1 MERKGTSG
9 NDDEADLLASIGTSV
24 QDSSIYESQVI
35 REATSSN
42 APKLTGVGFPDLAS
56 LSSSDN
62 SFTAESSS
70 KKRKADD
77 NEIQH
82 MLTVLSNIRSS
93 LQEVE
98 SKPNTSE
105 SRQAQILRMKY
116 QMLLTYL
123 ATYTDLSREDV
134 GLNVAR
140 EKSSE
145 EQRQNFLLRM
155 KGKEEASRSS
165 TIATDYS
172 HERKTKNSG
181 TTTNRPSR
189 NALQRLELIKQNGGL
204 EEDGQVDVLST
215 SKSASFG
222 QQALASRQSSIE
234 NAKRKS
240 TKTSMMGMKRKLVEE
255 RGETWIDPEDLYKRR
270 LARLERRRARQF
282 GKKSKIAQV
291 ESADSKNIITIDD
304 DEAPASIEES
314 EVEKDH
320 VYCSICDTSLVVPDE
335 YIQDSDSFLS
345 LHTNECQVT
354 NPSKR
359 RSRRPTRAATKPIC
373 YKEDEDVA
381 EYKKMSNRQRR
392 KAVKGWVDDNCI
404 GEIEESDDE
413 SLVQDSS
420 IHQELQ
426 DLKGPSEKTY
436 SRKSAIDDYDEYDYE
451 DRVDDWLENGI
462 ASMRDMA
469 EKDDEDER
477 PGLSHFSGGLEIPAW
492 INDKLFGYQRTGLR
506 WLWELH
512 LQEAG
517 GIIGDEMV
525 RNYMRDAEIAT
536 YIRLTIY
543 VLFYIFRD

>member
-1 MERKGTSG
+1 MERKGTGG

-24 QDSSIYESQVI
+24 QDSSVYESQVI

-42 APKLTGVGFPDLAS
+42 APKLTGMGFPDLAA
-56 LSSSDN
+56 LSSSYN

-105 SRQAQILRMKY
+105 SRQAQILRIKY

-134 GLNVAR
+134 GLNIAR
-140 EKSSE
+140 EKASE
-145 EQRQNFLLRM
+145 EQRKNYLLRM

-165 TIATDYS
+165 TIAIDYS
-172 HERKTKNSG
+172 HDRKSKNSA
-181 TTTNRPSR
+181 TTTKRPSR
-189 NALQRLELIKQNGGL
+189 NALQRLELIKQNGGIK
-204 EEDGQVDVLST
+204 EDGQVDVLST

-222 QQALASRQSSIE
+222 KQALASRQASID
-234 NAKRKS
+234 NAKRTS
-240 TKTSMMGMKRKLVEE
+240 TKISMMGMKRKLVEE
-255 RGETWIDPEDLYKRR
+255 KGETWIDPNDLYKRR
-270 LARLERRRARQF
+270 LARLERRRARRF
-282 GKKSKIAQV
+282 GKKSKHAQ
-291 ESADSKNIITIDD
+291 ADSVDSENITIDKN
-304 DEAPASIEES
+304 ETTVPKEES
-314 EVEKDH
+314 KVEKDH
-320 VYCSICDTSLVVPDE
+320 VYCSICDASLVVPDE

-345 LHTNECQVT
+345 LHMNECQVT

-392 KAVKGWVDDNCI
+392 KAVTGWVDDDCI

-426 DLKGPSEKTY
+426 DLKGPSENTY

-525 RNYMRDAEIAT
+525 RNFMRDAEIAT
-536 YIRLTIY
+536 CIRLTIY

>member
-1 MERKGTSG
+1 MERKGPSG
-9 NDDEADLLASIGTSV
+9 NDDEADLLASLGTSV
-24 QDSSIYESQVI
+24 QDSSAYESQVI

-42 APKLTGVGFPDLAS
+42 APKLTGMGFPDLAA
-56 LSSSDN
+56 LSSSYN

-82 MLTVLSNIRSS
+82 MLTVLSSIRSS
-93 LQEVE
+93 LQELE

-140 EKSSE
+140 EKASE
-145 EQRQNFLLRM
+145 EQRKNYLLRM

-172 HERKTKNSG
+172 HERKSKKSGSTTKK
-181 TTTNRPSR
+181 PSR
-189 NALQRLELIKQNGGL
+189 NALQRLELIKQNGGI
-204 EEDGQVDVLST
+204 EEDGQVDILST

-240 TKTSMMGMKRKLVEE
+240 TKISMMGMKRKLVEE
-255 RGETWIDPEDLYKRR
+255 KGETWIDPEDLYKRR
-270 LARLERRRARQF
+270 LARLERRRARRF
-282 GKKSKIAQV
+282 GKKSKTPHA

-304 DEAPASIEES
+304 SEALVSMEES
-314 EVEKDH
+314 KVEKDH
-320 VYCSICDTSLVVPDE
+320 VYCSICDTSIVVPDE
-335 YIQDSDSFLS
+335 YIKDSDSFLS
-345 LHTNECQVT
+345 LHMNECQVT
-354 NPSKR
+354 KPSKR
-359 RSRRPTRAATKPIC
+359 RSRRTTRAATKPIC

-392 KAVKGWVDDNCI
+392 KAVKGWVDDDCI
-404 GEIEESDDE
+404 GDIEESDDE
-413 SLVQDSS
+413 SLIQDSS

-426 DLKGPSEKTY
+426 DLKETSEKKY

-462 ASMRDMA
+462 SSMRDMA

-477 PGLSHFSGGLEIPAW
+477 PGLAHFSGGLEIPAW
-492 INDKLFGYQRTGLR
+492 INDRLFGYQRTGLR

-525 RNYMRDAEIAT
+525 RNFGICWHCDIFW
-536 YIRLTIY
+536 LLCC
-543 VLFYIFRD
+543 VLFYMFRD